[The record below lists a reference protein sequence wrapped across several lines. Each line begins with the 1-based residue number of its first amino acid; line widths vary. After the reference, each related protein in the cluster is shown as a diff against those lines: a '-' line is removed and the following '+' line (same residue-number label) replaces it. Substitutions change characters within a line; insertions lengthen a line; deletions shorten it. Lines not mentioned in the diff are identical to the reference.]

1 MGRYDPNNVYFLV
14 ISLEL
19 AGFLFGEDDFMEKAE
34 GEKLPAFLL
43 PPFCRMDWTFIPW
56 VRNLLPNHLRW
67 FPCTGKA
74 GHYPFV
80 SSLPLPCRTIRGGVR
95 R

>member
-1 MGRYDPNNVYFLV
+1 MTPTMYISPLSLWSWRGFFLEDYFKK
-14 ISLEL
+14 
-19 AGFLFGEDDFMEKAE
+19 KAE

-56 VRNLLPNHLRW
+56 VRNLLPSHLRW